1 MIIKMANCPPGLS
14 LHPPLCELAV
24 DLGTVKAGGE
34 PLHLQGAHLGTRTS
48 QVTLAIV
55 TILSMSFLL
64 CTVLRHSQYFL
75 CM

>member
-1 MIIKMANCPPGLS
+1 MIIKMANSPPGLS
-14 LHPPLCELAV
+14 LHPPLSKLVV
-24 DLGTVKAGGE
+24 DPGPVEAGGE